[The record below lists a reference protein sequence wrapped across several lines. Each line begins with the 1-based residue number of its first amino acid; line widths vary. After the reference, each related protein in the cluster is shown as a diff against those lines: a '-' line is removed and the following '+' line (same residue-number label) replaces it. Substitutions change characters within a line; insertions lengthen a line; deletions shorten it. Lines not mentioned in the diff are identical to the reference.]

1 MCIRDSITTISHP
14 GAHAYVPSLARG
26 LRRLHDVP
34 ILILGVQSDILFPVE
49 QQREL
54 AECIRMN
61 GNTSVM
67 YYEIDAPHGHDSFL
81 IDVAN
86 VGGAIK
92 GFLN

>member
-1 MCIRDSITTISHP
+1 MCIRDS
-14 GAHAYVPSLARG
+14 
-26 LRRLHDVP
+26 
-34 ILILGVQSDILFPVE
+34 
-49 QQREL
+49 EL